1 MTKCTMG
8 MNGCRSEK
16 GTAKEKPTAQPR
28 WEIEMRAQGSQQKTV
43 WEETEAPTAQVQP
56 PPGAGPLQL

>member
-16 GTAKEKPTAQPR
+16 ETANEKPTAQPR
-28 WEIEMRAQGSQQKTV
+28 REMEMRAQGSQQKTV
-43 WEETEAPTAQVQP
+43 WEETEAPTAQ
-56 PPGAGPLQL
+56 A